1 MQRSRALWMVVGVLS
16 VFAAC
21 TSNRLVHSWTDPSV
35 KKLEF
40 NRVVAVALHSDGPL
54 RRLAESEMVRIIGPK
69 AVAASQVISDDERGD
84 VDKVRAKLA
93 AEGFDGAI
101 TMRLVDATT
110 TVRTARDPVPMSY
123 YQMWSYY
130 GFYWIQGK
138 GPDYVTAD
146 QTLQI
151 EVNIY
156 SLKDGK
162 LLWTGISETAQPK
175 LVETL
180 VKEVGELVSRRLRSE
195 GLVE

>member
-1 MQRSRALWMVVGVLS
+1 MQRSIAMWMLVGVLS
-16 VFAAC
+16 ANAGC
-21 TSNRLVHSWTDPSV
+21 TTNRLVHSWTDPSV
-35 KKLEF
+35 KQLEF
-40 NRVVAVALHSDGPL
+40 NRVVAVAMHSDGPL

-69 AVAASQVISDDERGD
+69 AVAASQVIKDDERGD

-110 TVRTARDPVPMSY
+110 QVRTARDPVPTSY
-123 YQMWSYY
+123 YQVWSYY
-130 GFYWIQGK
+130 GLYWIPDV

-162 LLWTGISETAQPK
+162 LLWTGISETMQPK

-180 VKEVGELVSRRLRSE
+180 VKEVAELVRRRLRSE
-195 GLVE
+195 GLIE